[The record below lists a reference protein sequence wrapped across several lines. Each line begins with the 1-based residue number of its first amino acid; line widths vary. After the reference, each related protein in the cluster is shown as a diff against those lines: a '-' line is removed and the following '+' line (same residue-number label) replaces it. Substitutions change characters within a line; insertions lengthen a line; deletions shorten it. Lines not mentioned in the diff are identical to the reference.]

1 MNEISS
7 LELIFDAEPD
17 DDLKTKIAVNHLVQE
32 GRRLGGDYNIDG
44 KINDDLY
51 MSISIKISKE
61 QLIHDGMV
69 EK

>member
-44 KINDDLY
+44 ELNDGLFLHISVKIT
-51 MSISIKISKE
+51 KE
-61 QLIHDGMV
+61 KLIHDGMS
-69 EK
+69 E